1 MLIELE
7 KARTRN
13 NVVRIFREELDGPDN
28 WTDGFV
34 VSANEEMVLLQL
46 VDENV
51 HLNGYQILF
60 LEDISDFAHPA
71 PFNNF
76 QKQVLAIR
84 GEEVSDPEV
93 DLDDLAV
100 LLLDIS
106 EEFGL
111 ITLHREEVEADSC
124 EIGRV
129 LRADA
134 VTYELEEIGS
144 DARWFD
150 DTSEYDLYDIT
161 RIEFGGDY
169 EDALLIANE
178 AMGEDAYE
186 LANQYE
192 DKFDV
197 VNDLDIED
205 EPDNQK

>member
-13 NVVRIFREELDGPDN
+13 NVVRIFREDLDGPDS

-34 VSANEEMVLLQL
+34 VDANEEMVLLQL
-46 VDENV
+46 VDDSV
-51 HLNGYQILF
+51 RLNGYQVLF

-71 PFNNF
+71 PFNDF
-76 QKQVLAIR
+76 QKKVLTLR
-84 GEEVSDPEV
+84 GEEVVDPEV

-100 LLLDIS
+100 LLIDIS

-111 ITLHREEVEADSC
+111 VTLHREEVEPDSC

-129 LRADA
+129 IRADA

-150 DTSEYDLYDIT
+150 DTFEYDLYDIT
-161 RIEFGGDY
+161 RIEFGGAY
-169 EDALLIANE
+169 EEALMLANDD
-178 AMGEDAYE
+178 MGDDAYE
-186 LANQYE
+186 LSEEY
-192 DKFDV
+192 
-197 VNDLDIED
+197 
-205 EPDNQK
+205 PDNCVGEIEEGESK